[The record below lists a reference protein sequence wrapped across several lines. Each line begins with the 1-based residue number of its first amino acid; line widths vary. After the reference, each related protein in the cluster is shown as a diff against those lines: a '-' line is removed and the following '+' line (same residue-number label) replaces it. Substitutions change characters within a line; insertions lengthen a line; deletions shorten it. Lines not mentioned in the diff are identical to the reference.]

1 MQEFEKEWEN
11 TEYSLKL
18 DLVQEYMDQPGIET
32 NTLKFKLSH
41 HCLRYVCIACFL
53 NFNLNKLS
61 YSSFIGGHSQF
72 TTVPLNLYLINNI

>member
-41 HCLRYVCIACFL
+41 H
-53 NFNLNKLS
+53 
-61 YSSFIGGHSQF
+61 
-72 TTVPLNLYLINNI
+72 